1 MGRYI
6 GPAIKIAKKFNDKI
20 FSRKFDYKK
29 KNTSNKVL
37 KRRTKQTEYGGLLT
51 SKEKILY
58 LYNIR
63 DKQLQNYIS
72 EAIRRSEN
80 SEEVLVQI
88 LETRLDN
95 VVYRLGLGRT
105 RKECRQM
112 VSHKHICVNEKVVN
126 IASAL
131 VKVGDVISFKKS
143 TNLSKVDSNITGNV
157 FSWLNWN
164 SEQNRGEITS
174 LPVRKDI
181 PEKINLKDLIE
192 IHAR

>member
-6 GPAIKIAKKFNDKI
+6 GPAVKIAKKFNDKI
-20 FSRKFDYKK
+20 FSQKFDYKK
-29 KNTSNKVL
+29 KNTSNKTL
-37 KRRTKQTEYGGLLT
+37 
-51 SKEKILY
+51 LY

-112 VSHKHICVNEKVVN
+112 VSHKHICVNGKVVN

-131 VKVGDVISFKKS
+131 VKVGDVISLKKS

>member
-29 KNTSNKVL
+29 KNTSGKVL

-80 SEEVLVQI
+80 SEEVLVQL

-112 VSHKHICVNEKVVN
+112 VSHKHICVNEKIVN

-143 TNLSKVDSNITGNV
+143 TNLSKVDLNITENV

-164 SEQNRGEITS
+164 SEQNRGKITS

>member
-6 GPAIKIAKKFNDKI
+6 GPIVKIAKKFNDKV
-20 FSRKFDYKK
+20 FTQKFDYKK
-29 KNTSNKVL
+29 SNSLNKNS
-37 KRRTKQTEYGGLLT
+37 KRKSRQTEYGALLS

-63 DKQLQNYIS
+63 DKQLKKYIN
-72 EAIRRSEN
+72 EAIRRPEN
-80 SEEVLVQI
+80 SEDVLVQI

-95 VVYRLGLGRT
+95 VVYRLGLGKT
-105 RKECRQM
+105 RKECRQL
-112 VSHKHICVNEKVVN
+112 VSHKHICVNGKIVN

-131 VKVGDVISFKKS
+131 MKIGDVISLKKTTKSS
-143 TNLSKVDSNITGNV
+143 TIDSGISES
-157 FSWLNWN
+157 FYSWLKWDTEKNI
-164 SEQNRGEITS
+164 GEIIS
-174 LPVRKDI
+174 MPVRKDI

>member
-58 LYNIR
+58 LYSIR

-112 VSHKHICVNEKVVN
+112 VSHKHICVNGKVVN

-131 VKVGDVISFKKS
+131 VKVGDVISLKKS
-143 TNLSKVDSNITGNV
+143 TNLSKVDSNITGNI

-164 SEQNRGEITS
+164 SEQNRGEIIS

>member
-6 GPAIKIAKKFNDKI
+6 GPAVKIAKKFNDKI
-20 FSRKFDYKK
+20 FSQKFDYKK
-29 KNTSNKVL
+29 KNTSNKTL
-37 KRRTKQTEYGGLLT
+37 KRKTRQTEYGALLT

-95 VVYRLGLGRT
+95 VVYRLGLGKT

-112 VSHKHICVNEKVVN
+112 VSHKHICVNGKVVN
-126 IASAL
+126 
-131 VKVGDVISFKKS
+131 VISFKKS

>member
-1 MGRYI
+1 
-6 GPAIKIAKKFNDKI
+6 
-20 FSRKFDYKK
+20 
-29 KNTSNKVL
+29 
-37 KRRTKQTEYGGLLT
+37 
-51 SKEKILY
+51 
-58 LYNIR
+58 
-63 DKQLQNYIS
+63 
-72 EAIRRSEN
+72 
-80 SEEVLVQI
+80 
-88 LETRLDN
+88 
-95 VVYRLGLGRT
+95 
-105 RKECRQM
+105 M
-112 VSHKHICVNEKVVN
+112 VSHKHICVNGKVVN

-143 TNLSKVDSNITGNV
+143 TNLSKVDSNITENV

>member
-6 GPAIKIAKKFNDKI
+6 GPAVKIAKKFNDKI
-20 FSRKFDYKK
+20 FSQKFDYKK
-29 KNTSNKVL
+29 KNTSNKTL
-37 KRRTKQTEYGGLLT
+37 KRKTRQTEYGALLT

-88 LETRLDN
+88 LETRL
-95 VVYRLGLGRT
+95 
-105 RKECRQM
+105 ECRQM
-112 VSHKHICVNEKVVN
+112 VSHKHICVNGKVVN

>member
-1 MGRYI
+1 MI
-6 GPAIKIAKKFNDKI
+6 ISK
-20 FSRKFDYKK
+20 
-29 KNTSNKVL
+29 T
-37 KRRTKQTEYGGLLT
+37 TEQKEIESLT

-80 SEEVLVQI
+80 SEEVLVQL

-112 VSHKHICVNEKVVN
+112 VSHKHICVNEKIVN

-143 TNLSKVDSNITGNV
+143 TNLSKVDLNITGNV

-164 SEQNRGEITS
+164 SEQNRGKITS

>member
-1 MGRYI
+1 MIGRSNVLYV
-6 GPAIKIAKKFNDKI
+6 PSLF
-20 FSRKFDYKK
+20 FDY
-29 KNTSNKVL
+29 
-37 KRRTKQTEYGGLLT
+37 
-51 SKEKILY
+51 
-58 LYNIR
+58 
-63 DKQLQNYIS
+63 KQLQNYIS

-80 SEEVLVQI
+80 SEEVLVQL

-95 VVYRLGLGRT
+95 VVYRLGLRRT

-112 VSHKHICVNEKVVN
+112 VSHKHICVNEKIVN

-143 TNLSKVDSNITGNV
+143 TNLSKVDLNITGNV

-164 SEQNRGEITS
+164 SEQNRGKITS

-181 PEKINLKDLIE
+181 PEKN
-192 IHAR
+192 

>member
-6 GPAIKIAKKFNDKI
+6 GPAVKIAKKFNDKI
-20 FSRKFDYKK
+20 FSQKYDYKK
-29 KNTSNKVL
+29 KNSLNKIS
-37 KRRTKQTEYGGLLT
+37 KRKTRQTEYGSLLT

-63 DKQLQNYIS
+63 DRQLKNYIN
-72 EAIRRSEN
+72 EAIRRAEN
-80 SEEVLVQI
+80 SEDILVQL

-95 VVYRLGLGRT
+95 VIYRLGLGRT
-105 RKECRQM
+105 RKECRQL
-112 VSHKHICVNEKVVN
+112 VSHKHICVNGKVVN

-131 VKVGDVISFKKS
+131 VKVNDVISYKES
-143 TNLSKVDSNITGNV
+143 TKTSKIDSNIIGNV
-157 FSWLNWN
+157 YSWLDWN
-164 SEQNRGEITS
+164 SEKNIGKIIS
-174 LPVRKDI
+174 LPLRKDI